1 MTEKAIR
8 EMLNKLSEYPGQAGA
23 IESRR
28 SELLYD
34 IEQEKQAR
42 IEAEL
47 PSEYRA
53 KLAEIEREAKAATE
67 SVVVEFDPQ
76 IASVGIAIDNLQ
88 DVIKTEIIKYGQSVK
103 GDHLQGVFVKGRVS
117 WNDKGL
123 EGFALEHPELMK
135 LREVKDP
142 TAQIRKVG

>member
-1 MTEKAIR
+1 MNEQEIR
-8 EMLNKLSEYPGQAGA
+8 EMLNKLSDYQDQQAVIGMSRSDVLTK
-23 IESRR
+23 IEMDKR
-28 SELLYD
+28 
-34 IEQEKQAR
+34 AR

-67 SVVVEFDPQ
+67 SVIVEFDPQ
-76 IASVGIAIDNLQ
+76 VASVGIAIDNLQ
-88 DVIKTEIIKYGQSVK
+88 DVIKAEIIKYGQSVK

-123 EGFALEHPELMK
+123 EGFALEHPELMS
-135 LREVKDP
+135 LREVKEP
-142 TAQIRKVG
+142 TAQIRKAG